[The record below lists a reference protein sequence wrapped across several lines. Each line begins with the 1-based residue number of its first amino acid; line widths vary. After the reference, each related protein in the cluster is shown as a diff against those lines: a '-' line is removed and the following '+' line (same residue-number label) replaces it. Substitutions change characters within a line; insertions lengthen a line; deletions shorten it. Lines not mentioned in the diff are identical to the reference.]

1 MTSQTEKL
9 IDITG
14 LLLSGWIAIAVLAS
28 LLDRSNPLMN
38 YREMSVG
45 EALYVYLLTPLIFL
59 LVIVQAFGILHRF
72 TQEHQSRN
80 PTLLIARLFIPIA
93 IVLTV
98 LLVNQSH
105 FPGII
110 ASPEMRQQW
119 AVQEFQN
126 YNSVANSIK
135 QCGAIVDR
143 LGRVN
148 FVAPTKG
155 QNYIVSEPG
164 SSGHHGELTLEVVG
178 DKATGIASLKF
189 HIETSVGWVQL
200 THQNRTETLRCF

>member
-1 MTSQTEKL
+1 MRSQTETL

-14 LLLSGWIAIAVLAS
+14 LLLSGWITIAVLAA
-28 LLDRSNPLMN
+28 LLERINPLMN
-38 YREMSVG
+38 YREMSLG
-45 EALYVYLLTPLIFL
+45 EALYVYLLIPLIL
-59 LVIVQAFGILHRF
+59 LLLIVQVFGILHRL
-72 TQEHQSRN
+72 TQERRYRS
-80 PTLLIARLFIPIA
+80 PALSIARLLIPIA
-93 IVLTV
+93 IIGIA
-98 LLVNQSH
+98 LLVNQSR
-105 FPGII
+105 FPGTMS
-110 ASPEMRQQW
+110 SPEVRQQW
-119 AVQEFQN
+119 AVQEFRN
-126 YNSVANSIK
+126 YDSVVNSIK